1 MSKPKRE
8 LPIQWVGKA
17 KQAGLVESE
26 LRHILYDLSIKD
38 VEERK
43 SKAKLFDTANEVA
56 EYLGINVDIVFRN
69 RMPNKRIKGLNQK
82 EYAVRVIK
90 K

>member
-43 SKAKLFDTANEVA
+43 SKAKTFDTANEVA
-56 EYLGINVDIVFRN
+56 AYLGVRVEMIFRN
-69 RMPNKRIKGLNQK
+69 RVVGKKVTALNKKQ
-82 EYAVRVIK
+82 YAVRVIK